1 MHQGLTLASDG
12 QVTRSQDTRVAGCS
26 ALEAPPDRRIT
37 PDLSFYELLR
47 PAVVS
52 LRANGGFCGNPP
64 G

>member
-26 ALEAPPDRRIT
+26 ALEAPPDWRIT

-52 LRANGGFCGNPP
+52 LRANGSFCGNPP